1 MKKKRTVR
9 KQFFKLMFA
18 LCATFALSIPIGMR
32 AENEVK
38 EKTDANIKGSVV
50 DSKNTAALVARQRAG
65 GWHGDNHHHRCRGPL
80 LAEKPPVGR

>member
-18 LCATFALSIPIGMR
+18 LCATFALSIPIGLR

-50 DSKNTAALVARQRAG
+50 DSKTQQPLSHASVLVVG
-65 GWHGDNHHHRCRGPL
+65 TV
-80 LAEKPPVGR
+80 KPPPPMPKGITR